1 MEPKKHR
8 HSTKP
13 FIKTFMSE
21 IKIPSQLSRQSATL
35 ESGILTCK
43 LELSKRNSDTY
54 KLILKKF
61 KKIINNKNSEW
72 EKKKNLT
79 FSFLLTLT
87 SHDTQFTSKL
97 IFFASLPTCSNS
109 YFSRFFASLPTRS
122 NTHVQNVNCFFCSSK
137 FYELQ
142 ERS

>member
-1 MEPKKHR
+1 
-8 HSTKP
+8 
-13 FIKTFMSE
+13 MSE

-97 IFFASLPTCSNS
+97 IFLLPFQHVPTLT
-109 YFSRFFASLPTRS
+109 FHDFLLPFQHALTRMFRMLIAFFVPPSFMNYRRGVKL
-122 NTHVQNVNCFFCSSK
+122 VK
-137 FYELQ
+137 LK
-142 ERS
+142 